1 MIRFLILF
9 LGTTAVSHA
18 FIPTSSLVGF
28 KPLFG
33 ISYSYDDI
41 SDVGYAVS
49 VAKPLGIVF
58 GENEN
63 PFGGLVVD
71 DVEPGMNGG
80 SAGLRVG
87 DQLLAVNG
95 KSMVGASFD
104 SVMSDLVASEGD
116 LELQLYRGSIRS
128 LYVILLNQQEN
139 SKPSTIQRPVND
151 DDNDND
157 DFVVMDES
165 YESPVVID
173 VSQFEDKPL
182 TPGDVLKAFKKI
194 GSMITEGDGS
204 TSAAPKEAA
213 KPKGGLFG
221 LFGGDKQEDFF
232 LDDEDASSLS
242 RGGKRKK

>member
-1 MIRFLILF
+1 MIRYLLLF
-9 LGTTAVSHA
+9 VGTTAVSHA
-18 FIPTSSLVGF
+18 FIPTVSLVGI

-41 SDVGYAVS
+41 ADVGYAVS
-49 VAKPLGIVF
+49 VAKPLGVVF

-104 SVMSDLVASEGD
+104 SVMSDLVASDGD

-128 LYVILLNQQEN
+128 LYVILLNQQES
-139 SKPSTIQRPVND
+139 SKPSTVKRSGND
-151 DDNDND
+151 DDD
-157 DFVVMDES
+157 DFVVMDEN

-194 GSMITEGDGS
+194 GSMITEGDG
-204 TSAAPKEAA
+204 AAAATPKIVA

-232 LDDEDASSLS
+232 LDDDDASSLS
-242 RGGKRKK
+242 RGGKRK